1 MKMKIKIS
9 HCNSFKAIA
18 IKNEDKQICTFV
30 EIDLRPFFFFF
41 CSDTNQP
48 FLYKYEN
55 KMLQVFNQW

>member
-41 CSDTNQP
+41 VVTLTNH
-48 FLYKYEN
+48 FYTSMKI
-55 KMLQVFNQW
+55 KR